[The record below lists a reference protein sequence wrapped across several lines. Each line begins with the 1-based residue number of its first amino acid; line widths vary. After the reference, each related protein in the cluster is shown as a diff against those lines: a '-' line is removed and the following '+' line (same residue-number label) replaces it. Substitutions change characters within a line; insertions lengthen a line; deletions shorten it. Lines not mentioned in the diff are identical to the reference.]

1 MSRDARKR
9 AQAAEVR
16 RRLFAELDKSAT
28 VFAGGNVSFG
38 NAGGNYRFN
47 GVSYATEAEF
57 NEALQREL
65 TVGHAPVRF
74 KREYTAE
81 L

>member
-1 MSRDARKR
+1 MSRDERKR

-16 RRLFAELDKSAT
+16 RRLFSELDKSAH
-28 VFAGGNVSFG
+28 VFA
-38 NAGGNYRFN
+38 NAGGNFN

-65 TVGHAPVRF
+65 TVGHAPIRF

-81 L
+81 I